1 MDNQYLDLNLLTKYA
16 QPTPPVT
23 AAPVTAAPATSG
35 GFWSS
40 AASGVASVGSSAASL
55 LGVLLKAFTIGLVG
69 YSYGSFI
76 FGQRAG
82 EAVAAA
88 TSLSG
93 KPMVDSGSL
102 RNMVFQDRLIR
113 ELQKI
118 RKEKDRLLAK
128 HIQGLLDREYNLN
141 V

>member
-16 QPTPPVT
+16 QSTPPVT

-55 LGVLLKAFTIGLVG
+55 VGALLRAFTMGLVG
-69 YSYGSFI
+69 YAYGSFI

-82 EAVAAA
+82 EAAAVA

-118 RKEKDRLLAK
+118 RKEKERLLAK